1 MFRRRNTRSFKGRP
15 TVDDTRGNRD
25 RVTNAWNLLSLIN
38 DWVRHAEAKLNLVF
52 TFLGV
57 MLAGLITLSLSA
69 EFSSHCAVVTY
80 TVAVVSV
87 VLGITFA
94 GIGALPRLREASRAR
109 GEKSAGAGNLLY
121 YADIDAKYGKKVGLY
136 ISNTSQL
143 LGDDDELT
151 AQILQQVHSNSKV
164 AVDKYKWIR
173 RAVACGAVVAGFL
186 LLFTVTQMFDFSFL
200 NCPAE

>member
-1 MFRRRNTRSFKGRP
+1 MAGVELMFRRRNTRRFKGRP

-57 MLAGLITLSLSA
+57 MLAGLIALSLSA

-94 GIGALPRLREASRAR
+94 GIGALPRLREASKAR
-109 GEKSAGAGNLLY
+109 GENPQ
-121 YADIDAKYGKKVGLY
+121 VQE
-136 ISNTSQL
+136 TSC
-143 LGDDDELT
+143 T
-151 AQILQQVHSNSKV
+151 TPILMQNMARK
-164 AVDKYKWIR
+164 
-173 RAVACGAVVAGFL
+173 
-186 LLFTVTQMFDFSFL
+186 
-200 NCPAE
+200 